1 MADTRF
7 TEIFANRYARLKELK
22 EQGKRIIGWVCIYV
36 PEEIL
41 HAAGFLPIRILGSAD
56 ETSIADAYLYSNNC
70 SFGKNCLEDA
80 FQGHYDSLDGMVTCN
95 SCDVMRRFYDMWE
108 IYLKTPFT
116 HIMTVPCRGDE
127 SVVPGFRNELM
138 RFKGKLEEAFSL
150 EIQPEALRE
159 SIALYNR
166 TRRLLRELWE
176 LRKADP
182 PPLSGAEA
190 LEVIL
195 AGMVMPKEEFNPL
208 LESYIGEVRARKASN
223 GSAQKIR
230 LLLTGPELADPGY
243 VRFIEELGS
252 VVAIDDLSCGTRYF
266 WDLVEEAGDPWETL
280 ARRYATR
287 QATCPRVHPQ
297 GQRIEHLKQ
306 LARDY
311 KVEAV
316 IDSIIKFCESHGG
329 ITPIL
334 KREFAEL
341 GLPMLHLEREYQMGS
356 RGQLRTRVQAFFESL
371 DRG

>member
-1 MADTRF
+1 MANTRF
-7 TEIFANRYARLKELK
+7 TEIFANRYTRLKELK
-22 EQGKRIIGWVCIYV
+22 EQGQRIMGWVCIYV

-41 HAAGFLPIRILGSAD
+41 HAAGFLPIRILGSAE

-116 HIMTVPCRGDE
+116 YIMTVPCRGDE
-127 SVVPGFRNELM
+127 SVVPGFRNELL
-138 RFKGKLEEAFSL
+138 RFKRQLEEAFTL
-150 EIQPEALRE
+150 EIRPEALRE

-195 AGMVMPKEEFNPL
+195 AGLVMPKEELNPL
-208 LESYIGEVRARKASN
+208 LEAYIAEVRERKVGN
-223 GSAQKIR
+223 GSAQKLR

-243 VRFIEELGS
+243 IRFIEDLGA

-266 WDLVEEAGDPWETL
+266 WDLVEEAGDPWEAL

-287 QATCPRVHPQ
+287 RATCPRMHPQ
-297 GQRIEHLKQ
+297 WPRMEHLKQ
-306 LARDY
+306 LAREY

-329 ITPIL
+329 VTPIL
-334 KREFAEL
+334 KKEFA
-341 GLPMLHLEREYQMGS
+341 GLDIPVLHLEREYQMGGS
-356 RGQLRTRVQAFFESL
+356 GQLRTRVQAFFESL
-371 DRG
+371 GA